1 MSLFKKTRQ
10 KIMPKHE
17 KKNNTVNLR
26 ILKNPT
32 DIRKLESGTRIED
45 VKTETVEVSVKT
57 VTAAQAATLGRKKK
71 KW

>member
-1 MSLFKKTRQ
+1 
-10 KIMPKHE
+10 MPKHE

-57 VTAAQAATLGRKKK
+57 VTAAQAATLGRKKRNGRP
-71 KW
+71 